1 MKDRFRI
8 LGRDVRVGTMAVGL
22 TGLAVVACT
31 VAMAFTADDR
41 GLLVLRNIALMGFIG
56 GFTNTLAI
64 RMLFEEIPFVPGS
77 GILLR
82 EKDRI
87 IASLADTMEEHILN
101 PALVEARVRE
111 ITGDIDRER
120 MARAINGLLDELR
133 PVLVAMV
140 DTPEHR
146 VLVRASLEQE
156 GGALGQLADR
166 LGIVT
171 YQDLSDRLL
180 AAIAEQVEAFTIDE
194 DMVDAVLGQVGSVD
208 EFLLQPGNPLVRKHL
223 GSESSLAQIVF
234 ERLDARQL
242 VIDRLSS
249 YEATEIRDIIAH
261 HVREH
266 MTWLEL
272 FGVLLGMAL
281 ALLAA
286 LLDPLLR

>member
-1 MKDRFRI
+1 MRDSFS
-8 LGRDVRVGTMAVGL
+8 LFGREVRVGT
-22 TGLAVVACT
+22 LAVASTGVAFVACT
-31 VAMAFTADDR
+31 IAMAFTEDDA
-41 GLLVLRNIALMGFIG
+41 LLMVLRTIFMMGFVG

-82 EKDRI
+82 ERERI

-101 PALVEARVRE
+101 PELVEDRVRE

-120 MARAINGLLDELR
+120 LAIALNGLLDELR
-133 PVLVAMV
+133 PVLVEMV

-146 VLVRASLEQE
+146 ALVRASLEEE

-171 YQDLSDRLL
+171 YENLAGKLL
-180 AAIAEQVEAFTIDE
+180 VGVAEQVEAFRVDE
-194 DMVDAVLGQVGSVD
+194 PMVDRVFEQVGSLD
-208 EFLLQPGNPLVRKHL
+208 EFLLQPENPLVVKHL
-223 GSESSLAQIVF
+223 GSRDSLAQIVF
-234 ERLDARQL
+234 QRLDARQL
-242 VIDRLSS
+242 VIDKLST
-249 YEATEIRDIIAH
+249 YEAKEIRDIIAH

-266 MTWLEL
+266 MTWLEV
-272 FGVLLGMAL
+272 FGVLLGMAF
-281 ALLAA
+281 ATLAA

>member
-1 MKDRFRI
+1 MTDRFRI

-31 VAMAFTADDR
+31 VAMAFTVDDR

-156 GGALGQLADR
+156 GGALGQIADR

-171 YQDLSDRLL
+171 YHDLSDRLL

-194 DMVDAVLGQVGSVD
+194 DMVDAVLAQVGSVD

-249 YEATEIRDIIAH
+249 YEAAEIRDIIAH